1 MQQTD
6 VIKAIE
12 AHAADF
18 NIGEPTIGQMAVAN
32 RHACERIRKGTASI
46 GTMQRVMEFI
56 KSDRA
61 VRQAPNKVSG
71 GAT

>member
-1 MQQTD
+1 MQHSE

-18 NIGEPTIGQMAVAN
+18 NIGEPTIGQMAVQN

-46 GTMQRVMEFI
+46 GTMQRVLDFI
-56 KSDRA
+56 KDDRKA
-61 VRQAPNKVSG
+61 RNRSKA
-71 GAT
+71 GAA